1 MLTTLTTYLLQ
12 YKQVAIPGIGSFELK
27 HQPATLDF
35 ASRLILPPGEVV
47 VYSEN
52 DTVNEQQIT
61 FLGEVLNMG
70 VSDVSQQLQT
80 LGKQLKQSILK
91 QAFEWCGIGRLEQST
106 TGIVFHS
113 LFQNKLSPVE
123 AHKVMRE
130 NASHVVTVGDKEMQ
144 SHEAAELLQEESSR
158 SYLMIIVWILIA
170 LALLFI
176 GYLFYTK
183 GFSPLSSGSQQ
194 KFGFVKNSLTDL
206 C

>member
-12 YKQVAIPGIGSFELK
+12 HKQVAIPGIGSFELK

-35 ASRLILPPGEVV
+35 ASRLILPPSKTVV
-47 VYSEN
+47 FDQHDSVN
-52 DTVNEQQIT
+52 DQQIA
-61 FLGEVLNMG
+61 FMSEAMNMG
-70 VSDVSQQLQT
+70 SSEVSQQLQA
-80 LGKQLKQSILK
+80 LGQQLKQAISQK
-91 QAFEWCGIGRLEQST
+91 AFEWNGIGRLEEGA
-106 TGIVFHS
+106 TGIVFQS
-113 LFQNKLSPVE
+113 LLQNKLTSVE

-130 NASHVVTVGDKEMQ
+130 NVSHTVTVGDKEMQ
-144 SHEAAELLQEESSR
+144 SNEAAELLHEETRS

-176 GYLFYTK
+176 GYLFYVK

-194 KFGFVKNSLTDL
+194 KFGYIGSSLSDV